1 VARRATRVNTMSRKD
16 DTVSVVYSDAMASGP
31 TARRRPAQSR
41 GDIREQR
48 LIAEAEI
55 LLRDRRFDEASISE
69 IAAAAE
75 ISRPT
80 FYFYFASKQAL
91 LDRLIEST
99 LDELV
104 ARHRTR
110 VQGTHDSPADELRGL
125 LHDVAAMWVEHGVV
139 LGAAADLAGTVPA
152 LFDRI
157 AGVMEAVLDDRVAF
171 VMAAGTTPEVA
182 TRADARATTE
192 ALFWMSE
199 RNFYVLFRS
208 DPTEAEYHELA
219 ERLFRIWARVA
230 GIAVD

>member
-1 VARRATRVNTMSRKD
+1 MAT
-16 DTVSVVYSDAMASGP
+16 GP

-48 LIAEAEI
+48 LIAEAEV
-55 LLRDRRFDEASISE
+55 LLRERRFDEASISE

-99 LDELV
+99 LDELI

-110 VQGTHDSPADELRGL
+110 ISARTTRPPTSSEGRSTMSQRCGSSTASCSAPPPTSPR
-125 LHDVAAMWVEHGVV
+125 
-139 LGAAADLAGTVPA
+139 TVPA

-157 AGVMEAVLDDRVAF
+157 AGVMDAVLDDRVDF

-182 TRADARATTE
+182 NQAEARATTE

-199 RNFYVLFRS
+199 RNFYVLFRT
-208 DPTEAEYHELA
+208 DPTEAENHQLA

>member
-1 VARRATRVNTMSRKD
+1 MTLCRFA
-16 DTVSVVYSDAMASGP
+16 YSDAMASGP

-41 GDIREQR
+41 GDLREQR
-48 LIAEAEI
+48 LLAEAEV
-55 LLRDRRFDEASISE
+55 LLRERRFDEASISE

-99 LDELV
+99 LDELI

-110 VQGTHDSPADELRGL
+110 IAREHSSPADELRGM
-125 LHDVAAMWVEHGVV
+125 LHDVADMWVEHGVV
-139 LGAAADLAGTVPA
+139 LASAAELAGSVPS

-157 AGVMEAVLDDRVAF
+157 ASVRDAVIDDRAAF
-171 VMAAGTTPEVA
+171 AMAAGSTPEV
-182 TRADARATTE
+182 TDPDSARETID

-199 RNFYVLFRS
+199 RNFYVLSR
-208 DPTEAEYHELA
+208 DHPADAEYHELA
-219 ERLFRIWARVA
+219 ERLARIWARVA
-230 GIAVD
+230 GIAVDADSK